1 MNQKGFVNIIVIL
14 GVLIA
19 AGTAGYFLW
28 YSGFIQHRNGEVA
41 GERNGHKLIRV
52 QRCSD
57 YCPPEIMEKSWV
69 IEYAEGTTPQK
80 CRDIG
85 GYPKRDYAWGGYFGC
100 SPDPVDPRGLYTEEV
115 APTTPPEQNT
125 TPVSS
130 STQPVPP
137 PTIPTTT
144 SKKPLIVDH
153 FACSDYCPGP
163 AEKYT
168 VKVYQGVTDPE
179 ECKKIGGKPS
189 TYYGW
194 GEFHICIAE

>member
-1 MNQKGFVNIIVIL
+1 VNQKRFVNLIVVL
-14 GVLIA
+14 GVLIV

-28 YSGFIQHRNGEVA
+28 H
-41 GERNGHKLIRV
+41 
-52 QRCSD
+52 
-57 YCPPEIMEKSWV
+57 
-69 IEYAEGTTPQK
+69 
-80 CRDIG
+80 
-85 GYPKRDYAWGGYFGC
+85 
-100 SPDPVDPRGLYTEEV
+100 
-115 APTTPPEQNT
+115 
-125 TPVSS
+125 SS
-130 STQPVPP
+130 
-137 PTIPTTT
+137 PTTT
-144 SKKPLIVDH
+144 SKKPPIVNH